1 MYLKIKKI
9 IYSLIAS
16 IAIASLFSCS
26 DSTSDNSA
34 LLLLTASQLNDKPF
48 DVRAAYS
55 DADNIIVSW
64 HDNKSRSKYYVYYN
78 TSPKK
83 EGAVKLP
90 ISANQTE
97 NTNSSYSYKYK
108 GTITIPVDIFAEKT
122 ELYFGVTG
130 ADENDKE
137 TSISG
142 MATCIP
148 YSSALTCSE
157 AVKIIPLL
165 PEGIIDINISGELSD
180 NDIESIKSAMLKN
193 EECLINLDLSQTT
206 GLEELGIL
214 AFSETIE
221 NAKLIDP
228 TNYDLVTAC
237 KHNGTSLHSIILP
250 ENITSLGPGCFEN
263 CEHLTSI
270 IATGVKKIDFY
281 AFFSCTSLKDFKFS
295 DSMESIRERA
305 FGYCNSLT
313 EINLNAESIYFESV
327 YCCSNLSKITLGKDV
342 KNIYREHDYYSDE
355 ILGTFNTA
363 ENLSCIE
370 VDSEN
375 TNFMIKDGI
384 LFNYDG
390 STLLCCPPALDLES
404 IIIPKSTTYIYPS
417 AFYNCNKIKSFTVG
431 KNIHIQTQTWGQWAG
446 LWSGLWSEKFLVN
459 GMNNLSKIEVD
470 PENTYNSV
478 IDGILYDNK
487 GKSLIYCPRKLEE
500 EVIII
505 PEITEI
511 IDYYAFYKCENIKA
525 VATNNVT
532 HIYSTAFY
540 NCTNLNSVT
549 MNNVTHIHANAFYN
563 CTNLNSVT
571 MNNVTYIGEC
581 AFYNCTNLYSFYIPA
596 SITYLGETVFGNW
609 TKNQTINI
617 EATSKP
623 SNWSEDWALNC
634 KAKINWGVTKN

>member
-108 GTITIPVDIFAEKT
+108 GTITIPVGIFAEKT

-165 PEGIIDINISGELSD
+165 PEGIININISGELSD

-221 NAKLIDP
+221 NKSHIDP
-228 TNYDLVTAC
+228 TNYYLVTAC

-250 ENITSLGPGCFEN
+250 ENITSLGPGCFKN

-270 IATGVKKIDFY
+270 IATGVKKIDYY

-295 DSMESIRERA
+295 DSMESISERA

-342 KNIYREHDYYSDE
+342 KYIYGEYDIFNSDKTKE
-355 ILGTFNTA
+355 TFNTA

-404 IIIPKSTTYIYPS
+404 IIIPKSTTFIYPK

-431 KNIHIQTQTWGQWAG
+431 KNIDIYTQKLRDG
-446 LWSGLWSEKFLVN
+446 KFLLN

-478 IDGILYDNK
+478 IDGILYDYE
-487 GKSLIYCPRKLEE
+487 GKRLIYCPRKLEE

-505 PEITEI
+505 PEITEE

-525 VATNNVT
+525 VATNNVKR
-532 HIYSTAFY
+532 ILDDAFA
-540 NCTNLNSVT
+540 NCTNLNSVN
-549 MNNVTHIHANAFYN
+549 MNNVTR
-563 CTNLNSVT
+563 
-571 MNNVTYIGEC
+571 IGDH

-596 SITYLGETVFGNW
+596 SITYLGDSVFENW

-623 SNWSEDWALNC
+623 SEWSEYWAYDC

>member
-26 DSTSDNSA
+26 DSISDNSA

-108 GTITIPVDIFAEKT
+108 GTITIPVGIFAEKT

-221 NAKLIDP
+221 NENLINP
-228 TNYDLVTAC
+228 TNYYLVADC

-342 KNIYREHDYYSDE
+342 KNIYGECHAFMDKTLE
-355 ILGTFNTA
+355 TFNTA

-431 KNIHIQTQTWGQWAG
+431 KNMHIQT
-446 LWSGLWSEKFLVN
+446 LELMSEKFFFN

-478 IDGILYDNK
+478 IDGILYGNK
-487 GKSLIYCPRKLEE
+487 GKRLIYCPRKLEE

-505 PEITEI
+505 PEITEE
-511 IDYYAFYKCENIKA
+511 IDHYAFYKCENIKA

-532 HIYSTAFY
+532 HIFADAFY

-549 MNNVTHIHANAFYN
+549 MNNVTW
-563 CTNLNSVT
+563 
-571 MNNVTYIGEC
+571 IGNR

-596 SITYLGETVFGNW
+596 SITFLGNYVFEKW

-623 SNWSEDWALNC
+623 SNWSEYWDDYC
-634 KAKINWGVTKN
+634 KAKINWGVTKK

>member
-108 GTITIPVDIFAEKT
+108 GTITIPVGIFAEKT

-221 NAKLIDP
+221 NEKRIDP
-228 TNYDLVTAC
+228 TDYDLVTAC

-270 IATGVKKIDFY
+270 IATGVKKIDYY

-295 DSMESIRERA
+295 DSMESIDFGA

-313 EINLNAESIYFESV
+313 EINLNAESICFNSV
-327 YCCSNLSKITLGKDV
+327 CCCSNLSKITLGKDV
-342 KNIYREHDYYSDE
+342 KKIYLDLNMRNVTED
-355 ILGTFNTA
+355 TFNTA

-404 IIIPKSTTYIYPS
+404 IIIPKSTTDIYPN

-431 KNIHIQTQTWGQWAG
+431 KHIQI
-446 LWSGLWSEKFLVN
+446 LSYDYDFLRR

-470 PENTYNSV
+470 PENTYHSV
-478 IDGILYDNK
+478 IDGILYSDE
-487 GKSLIYCPRKLEE
+487 GKRLIYCPRKLEE

-505 PEITEI
+505 PEITEKI
-511 IDYYAFYKCENIKA
+511 CSYAFYKCENIKA
-525 VATNNVT
+525 VATNNVKT
-532 HIYSTAFY
+532 ISDRAFS

-549 MNNVTHIHANAFYN
+549 MNNVTLIDNRAFSD

-571 MNNVTYIGEC
+571 MNNVTYIGQR

-596 SITYLGETVFGNW
+596 SITYLGDSVFGNW

>member
-108 GTITIPVDIFAEKT
+108 GTITIPVGIFAEKT

-180 NDIESIKSAMLKN
+180 NDIESIKSAMLQN

-221 NAKLIDP
+221 SEKLFYP
-228 TNYDLVTAC
+228 TNYNLVTAC

-295 DSMESIRERA
+295 DSMESISFGA

-342 KNIYREHDYYSDE
+342 KKIYGDYNKYDE
-355 ILGTFNTA
+355 TKETFNTA

-384 LFNYDG
+384 LFNYDC
-390 STLLCCPPALDLES
+390 SKLLCCPPALDLES
-404 IIIPKSTTYIYPS
+404 IIIPKSTTYIYPN

-431 KNIHIQTQTWGQWAG
+431 KHIQSYYGYD
-446 LWSGLWSEKFLVN
+446 FLLH

-478 IDGILYDNK
+478 IDGILYGNK
-487 GKSLIYCPRKLEE
+487 GKRLIYCPRKLEE

-505 PEITEI
+505 PEITED
-511 IDYYAFYKCENIKA
+511 IDSHAFYKCENIKA
-525 VATNNVT
+525 VATNNVKT
-532 HIYSTAFY
+532 ILPWSFY

-549 MNNVTHIHANAFYN
+549 MNNVTHIGDRAFYN
-563 CTNLNSVT
+563 CTNLN
-571 MNNVTYIGEC
+571 
-581 AFYNCTNLYSFYIPA
+581 SFYIPA

-609 TKNQTINI
+609 TKNQIINI

-623 SNWSEDWALNC
+623 SEWSEYWDDYC